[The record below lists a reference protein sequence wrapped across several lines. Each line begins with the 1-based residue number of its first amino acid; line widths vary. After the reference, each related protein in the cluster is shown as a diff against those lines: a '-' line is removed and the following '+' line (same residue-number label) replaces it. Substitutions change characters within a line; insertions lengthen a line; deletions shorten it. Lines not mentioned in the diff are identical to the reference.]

1 MGNKA
6 KNKSLKDFQAV
17 NGTGTGDKA
26 ENPASYMMVVVLV
39 VMVIETEFLNYQAC
53 MLNMIYGEHSLCEN
67 QRIK

>member
-1 MGNKA
+1 VGNKA
-6 KNKSLKDFQAV
+6 KNKSLKDFQTV

-39 VMVIETEFLNYQAC
+39 VIEIEFLNYQAC